1 MSCDKYYRMIIKR
14 ASGLPTV
21 PASADHRDGSWILT
35 DIYEGELYQD
45 TDTGIVYTR
54 SNGTIISVDGPTAK
68 TYEALLTQ
76 TGTGNPTVVVNEN
89 SLGTIVWTRVN
100 VGQYRGTLVS
110 AFTAD
115 KTHAFIQSGSED
127 FITFIS
133 RSKANIVDVYT
144 TDKTLTKSDG
154 ILSSTPV
161 RIKVYL

>member
-54 SNGTIISVDGPTAK
+54 ANGTIISVDGPTAK

-115 KTHAFIQSGSED
+115 KTHAFIQGGTENNLA
-127 FITFIS
+127 FIN
-133 RSKANIVDVYT
+133 RSNANVMEVITADN
-144 TDKTLTKSDG
+144 TLTRADG
-154 ILSSTPV
+154 VLSSTPV